1 MYERMVAVT
10 NHRLCRMPEGA
21 DQTEDGCFEPGTGLW
36 ESYLD
41 QIRKIVSVKP
51 RAVVLREKDL
61 SPEIYRKL
69 AEEVD
74 QICREQDQMLILNTA
89 PAVAAQLGMRKLHI
103 EKGRETAGCR
113 VCGNIHSLG
122 GRGKRGCPAGRR
134 LSVCRQYL

>member
-1 MYERMVAVT
+1 MVAVT
-10 NHRLCRMPEGA
+10 NHRLCRVPEGA

-69 AEEVD
+69 AAEVD
-74 QICREQDQMLILNTA
+74 FEHSPCSSRTA
-89 PAVAAQLGMRKLHI
+89 GHEEASSSDEYI

-113 VCGNIHSLG
+113 ACGNIHSLV

>member
-51 RAVVLREKDL
+51 
-61 SPEIYRKL
+61 
-69 AEEVD
+69 
-74 QICREQDQMLILNTA
+74 
-89 PAVAAQLGMRKLHI
+89 
-103 EKGRETAGCR
+103 
-113 VCGNIHSLG
+113 
-122 GRGKRGCPAGRR
+122 
-134 LSVCRQYL
+134 